1 MNNPL
6 QELDNIHASQE
17 TKDKTFNY
25 IFNQKHRK
33 YNYRRFL
40 IIPVMACI
48 ILLFISL
55 SFQLSI
61 NSEPVAYVSLDINPS
76 IELHLDKSNVIIETI
91 AYNKDAKKILNKVNL
106 KGENLQSAILTLL
119 NDKKYE
125 TYLQNGLLEVSVFAD
140 DQEISTEIESTL
152 NGLFEKHLKSDQYHC
167 SQVDQKTHHNASSHH
182 MTAGKYQI
190 IETIMS
196 YTSKYSFEELN
207 NCSIKKLYT
216 ILYEFNQ
223 TDVPSGCQPGH
234 NQDSHHQK
242 HQHS

>member
-17 TKDKTFNY
+17 TKDKTLNY
-25 IFNQKHRK
+25 IYHRK
-33 YNYRRFL
+33 HKKYAHKKILLIPIFVCILLLFVSLSLRSS
-40 IIPVMACI
+40 IIP
-48 ILLFISL
+48 
-55 SFQLSI
+55 
-61 NSEPVAYVSLDINPS
+61 EPVAYVSLDVNPS
-76 IELHLDKSNVIIETI
+76 LELRLDKNNVVIETI
-91 AYNKDAKKILNKVNL
+91 AYNKDAQRILDKVDLN
-106 KGENLQSAILTLL
+106 GEKLQSAVLTLL

-125 TYLQNGLLEVSVFAD
+125 NYLQNGLLEVSIFAD
-140 DQEISTEIESTL
+140 NQKLSTRIESIL
-152 NGLFEKHLKSDQYHC
+152 NSLFEKNLESDQFHC
-167 SQVDQKTHHNASSHH
+167 SQVDQETHHNASSHH
-182 MTAGKYQI
+182 ITAGKYQI

-207 NCSIKKLYT
+207 GYSIKKLYT

-223 TDVPSGCQPGH
+223 ADVPDGCQPGH